1 MKKNLFTVIAIV
13 VSLLFIST
21 LGFAADPKA
30 PAKSTPAAK
39 PAVEKAADKKVDEK
53 AALLDINTA
62 TKEQLM
68 AIPGIGDAYSEKI
81 IKGRPY
87 TGKDQLKSKKI
98 VPDATYDKIKD
109 LIIAKQAP
117 KKK

>member
-1 MKKNLFTVIAIV
+1 MKKSTWLRIVI
-13 VSLLFIST
+13 LT
-21 LGFAADPKA
+21 LAFVFAATLSFAADPKA
-30 PAKSTPAAK
+30 PAKPAPAAK
-39 PAVEKAADKKVDEK
+39 PAAAPPAKAE
-53 AALLDINTA
+53 LIDINTA
-62 TKEQLM
+62 TKAELS
-68 AIPGIGDAYSEKI
+68 ALPGIGDAYSQKI
-81 IKGRPY
+81 ISGRPY